1 MADLSTS
8 VLGVPLAFPA
18 MNAAG
23 VYRTAR
29 ELASLL
35 DSAAG
40 AIVTPTATVHPFV
53 HAEFRSL
60 HNPGY
65 DKLLPLTRELVGR
78 DGARPVIAS
87 IAGGTPEEYGHLAR
101 AFADAGAALIEANL
115 ADTWV
120 AATLAP
126 FETSGALRAVC
137 DVLAASPVPALV
149 RLAPGT
155 TRLYGAIVE
164 VLRTAGIRGVVV
176 RNDFVDFEKFLL
188 EAGNTFEV
196 VVTGCVES
204 GVDLQR
210 SLAKGAR
217 AVQLDSVLVRE
228 GPRVF
233 ERLEHE
239 LRQLRRPPR

>member
-1 MADLSTS
+1 MVDFSTT
-8 VLGVPLAFPA
+8 VLGVPLAFPV

-23 VYRTAR
+23 TYRTAR

-40 AIVTPTATVHPFV
+40 AIALPTMTVHPFL

-78 DGARPVIAS
+78 SAARPVVAS

-115 ADTWV
+115 ADPWI

-126 FETSGALRAVC
+126 FETSDALRAVC
-137 DVLAASPVPALV
+137 DVLASSPVPALV

-155 TRLYGAIVE
+155 ARHYGAIVE
-164 VLRTAGIRGVVV
+164 VLRTSGIRGVVV

-188 EAGNTFEV
+188 EAGGTFDV
-196 VVTGCVES
+196 IVTGGVES
-204 GVDLQR
+204 GIDLQR
-210 SLAKGAR
+210 TLAKGAQ
-217 AVQLDSVLVRE
+217 AVQLDTVLLRE

-239 LRQLRRPPR
+239 LRQARRTR